1 MGGTRLCL
9 PRIYS
14 FLSFSI
20 IFSSPLLPLCTVS
33 SACGTHCEDN
43 AGSVDGDIL
52 DSEGDR
58 RVRQT
63 RQGDLRAGSV
73 LRVDNSLFGLG
84 MMNHSP

>member
-9 PRIYS
+9 PRVCSY
-14 FLSFSI
+14 LSFSI

-43 AGSVDGDIL
+43 AGSVDADIL

-58 RVRQT
+58 RDESFAVMSDFVTVGADGQT
-63 RQGDLRAGSV
+63 TVAISV
-73 LRVDNSLFGLG
+73 WS
-84 MMNHSP
+84 